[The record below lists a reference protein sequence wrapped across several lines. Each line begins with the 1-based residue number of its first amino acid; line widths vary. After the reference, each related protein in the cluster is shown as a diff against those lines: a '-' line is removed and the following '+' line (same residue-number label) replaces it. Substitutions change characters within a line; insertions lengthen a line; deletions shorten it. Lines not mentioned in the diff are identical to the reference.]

1 MSNNKD
7 AYYFS
12 HDANALTDPKIL
24 AMRCDYGLEGYGLYW
39 AIIEMMRNEE
49 TYRLNYSKNTFRA
62 IKSLTNTTIE
72 IEKYINDCIND
83 YELFKV
89 EDNKLFSNSLLRRME
104 DYDHKK
110 TISRENGKKGGA
122 PKGNQNAKKTKEN
135 NLKTTQN
142 NQQVDLIQAET
153 TQNNQSKVKKSKE
166 NESKENNSR
175 SCNEPINFDTE
186 NLNDIIDFYNNN
198 IGLITP
204 YTLEILSDYAKDM
217 DNDVIIYAMKRAVE
231 SNARNINFIK
241 TVLNNWYKSGVKT
254 LIQAQEE
261 NQHFKNKNKPIEE
274 TEEEKR
280 ARKLKE
286 LEEATKDDPK

>member
-39 AIIEMMRNEE
+39 AIIEMMRNEK

-135 NLKTTQN
+135 NLETTQN

-153 TQNNQSKVKKSKE
+153 TQNNQSKVK
-166 NESKENNSR
+166 ESKENKNKENENTEKINSADLLQKYFIECLG
-175 SCNEPINFDTE
+175 ST
-186 NLNDIIDFYNNN
+186 NLNAIQECISYLDDLPIEVIRIALQKTADANANWK
-198 IGLITP
+198 
-204 YTLEILSDYAKDM
+204 YT
-217 DNDVIIYAMKRAVE
+217 
-231 SNARNINFIK
+231 K
-241 TVLNNWYKSGVKT
+241 TILNNWVTKKIDSVEKVKIEDENFKSKRNNT
-254 LIQAQEE
+254 FNQQEE
-261 NQHFKNKNKPIEE
+261 IEKFLKE
-274 TEEEKR
+274 TEN
-280 ARKLKE
+280 
-286 LEEATKDDPK
+286 D

>member
-110 TISRENGKKGGA
+110 TISRENGKKCGA

-135 NLKTTQN
+135 NLETTQN

-153 TQNNQSKVKKSKE
+153 TQNNQSKVK
-166 NESKENNSR
+166 ESKENKNKENENTEKINSADLLQKYFIECLG
-175 SCNEPINFDTE
+175 ST
-186 NLNDIIDFYNNN
+186 NLNAIQECISYLDDLPIEVIRIALQKTADANANWK
-198 IGLITP
+198 
-204 YTLEILSDYAKDM
+204 YT
-217 DNDVIIYAMKRAVE
+217 
-231 SNARNINFIK
+231 K
-241 TVLNNWYKSGVKT
+241 TILNNWVTKKIDSVEKVKIEDENFKSKRNNSFN
-254 LIQAQEE
+254 QQEE
-261 NQHFKNKNKPIEE
+261 IEKFLKE
-274 TEEEKR
+274 TEN
-280 ARKLKE
+280 
-286 LEEATKDDPK
+286 D